1 MYLQTLIFTLLLS
14 VLSSL
19 TGNTES
25 YTELFGS
32 YWNRA
37 TEKIA
42 ERRAVWNE
50 VFLALDTETT
60 ECEAVIF
67 PEQLRYSR
75 LQNNMEQA
83 ALWSLYVRGGKQKA
97 NFSIGL
103 FQMKPSFA
111 EEVET
116 AWMKSPLRHEYKLY
130 FNCNDNNEVRRR
142 RLQRLTN
149 ERWQC
154 VYLAVFI
161 RLMLE
166 REPSLQKLSSEE
178 RVSLLATAYNV
189 SFRASLEV
197 LRRSQKRRSFH
208 LDLIPTKRTVYY
220 AYAEIAVE
228 RFRQLNE

>member
-75 LQNNMEQA
+75 LQNSMEQA

-103 FQMKPSFA
+103 FQMKPSFV

-142 RLQRLTN
+142 RLQRLN
-149 ERWQC
+149 ERT
-154 VYLAVFI
+154 VAMRLPRRLHPPDVGTRAVVAKTLI
-161 RLMLE
+161 RG
-166 REPSLQKLSSEE
+166 
-178 RVSLLATAYNV
+178 
-189 SFRASLEV
+189 ASQSACHGL
-197 LRRSQKRRSFH
+197 
-208 LDLIPTKRTVYY
+208 
-220 AYAEIAVE
+220 
-228 RFRQLNE
+228 